1 MAAASD
7 SSDEDDVGCVRRTH
21 PRESIRRQLAT
32 TLTTN
37 GNESADLERRDSS
50 GLLDICF
57 MNEIL
62 SEGDSLGD
70 PSGRQKLT
78 LDELT
83 ARYIERNNISKKSN
97 HVIVPLTPKSEE
109 RSFLDEPREA
119 PELQPSSQSLSSDAE
134 AFTAY
139 LAQIQAEARQKL
151 KAAKYEAARTAAE
164 ADGESSA
171 LSRDLKEL
179 IGERSAARISSSSS
193 SSGPTNNRRRK
204 LGRHALTELN
214 LAQLQIILN
223 YLLSRIEELNEK
235 LVEDLIERDEL
246 LMEQDSL
253 LTDIEDIT
261 KGIQLF

>member
-109 RSFLDEPREA
+109 ERAFLDQPGEDS
-119 PELQPSSQSLSSDAE
+119 ELQPSTDAE
-134 AFTAY
+134 AFTSY
-139 LAQIQAEARQKL
+139 LAQIQSGARQKL
-151 KAAKYEAARTAAE
+151 KAAKYEAARAA
-164 ADGESSA
+164 ADSDGESSK
-171 LSRDLKEL
+171 LSRDLPEL
-179 IGERSAARISSSSS
+179 IGEKTAARIFPSKLC
-193 SSGPTNNRRRK
+193 RK
-204 LGRHALTELN
+204 LGRRALTELN
-214 LAQLQIILN
+214 VAQLQILLN

-235 LVEDLIERDEL
+235 LVVDLIERDEL

-261 KGIQLF
+261 KGIQF